1 MSRLNQRLTLLRK
14 QAGQEVLKAR
24 QLSNEQSLADKLRH
38 TRVSLVNQPNKKL
51 SDDALAKQVK
61 GEVLSEGLIYIKSNY
76 RLDKL
81 YDNYDASRLS
91 EFLKL
96 WPESVCEE
104 TNSLLFVDTET
115 TGLSSGVGTIVFML
129 GVAEIENQMVINHQ
143 LLLNGFHGEIAML
156 EWLNQKL
163 NQKKTLVSYNGKS
176 FDLPLLVSRYRLKRM
191 ASPLLTLEHI
201 DLVHWIRRMY
211 QKYWPDCRLQS
222 AEQFCLNFHRIN
234 DMPGAE
240 APAIFSELIREGK
253 TDRLNPLC
261 QHHQYDVISLIALLD
276 HVAKCVNT
284 PTEEIFNVYT
294 TANYLVKS
302 KRQILAREL
311 LERNRD
317 QACERGRF
325 LLATIYRREK
335 RWAEALELLHPLSNE
350 NYSPA
355 IVALAKYF
363 EHKQKQPG
371 KALLYAEWSYQ
382 LEPHNRHI
390 KRIFRLKDKISNS
403 R

>member
-1 MSRLNQRLTLLRK
+1 MSRLSQRLTLLRK
-14 QAGQEVLKAR
+14 QAEQEVLKAK
-24 QLSNEQSLADKLRH
+24 QLNNEQSLADKLRH
-38 TRVSLVNQPNKKL
+38 TRVSLVNQPSKKL
-51 SDDALAKQVK
+51 SDDELAKQVK
-61 GEVLSEGLIYIKSNY
+61 GEVLSEGLIYIKSEFSLNQ
-76 RLDKL
+76 LH
-81 YDNYDASRLS
+81 NIYDASQLG

-96 WPESVCEE
+96 WPESICED
-104 TNSLLFVDTET
+104 TRSLLFVDTET
-115 TGLSSGVGTIVFML
+115 TGLSNGVGTLVFLL

-156 EWLNQKL
+156 EWLNKKL

-211 QKYWPDCRLQS
+211 QKYWPNCRLQS
-222 AEQFCLNFHRIN
+222 AEQFCLNFQRIN

-253 TDRLNPLC
+253 IDRLNPLC
-261 QHHQYDVISLIALLD
+261 QHHRHDVISLIALLD

-302 KRQILAREL
+302 KRQIVAREL
-311 LERNRD
+311 LERNRE
-317 QACERGRF
+317 QTCERGRF
-325 LLATIYRREK
+325 LLASIYRREK
-335 RWAEALELLHPLSNE
+335 RWDDALELLHPLSDE
-350 NYSPA
+350 NHTPA
-355 IVALAKYF
+355 IEALAKYF
-363 EHKQKQPG
+363 EHKQKHLG
-371 KALLYAEWSYQ
+371 RALGFAERLYQ

-390 KRIFRLKDKISNS
+390 RRILRLKDKISNA
-403 R
+403 